1 MNGIVNIFENMI
13 VINGHVHKMSMQG
26 INFRNGHI
34 PLMNTYHTFP
44 SKTIFITIFFEN
56 IILING
62 NVHKMS
68 MQGIYFR
75 NGRIPQ
81 MNNNIHY
88 YLF

>member
-34 PLMNTYHTFP
+34 PLMNPYHAFP

-56 IILING
+56 IILIN
-62 NVHKMS
+62 MS
-68 MQGIYFR
+68 I
-75 NGRIPQ
+75 IDLSVPKKC
-81 MNNNIHY
+81 I
-88 YLF
+88 